1 MVFHPTTEL
10 TTRVQPKPH
19 LCSNAGWEPFNIG
32 LEWVSLPHIKRG
44 HFPTASGV
52 IKNQWLP
59 LSGNL
64 LETPLNHHSKFAGN
78 RKFKTLKSITLKMA
92 HPHQNLAGDRQPSY
106 RPADNSPF
114 TINAILSGADEVPPS
129 YQRPDDVALCYFDH
143 SIASPMF
150 LQPYEDIDFSIGLDE
165 CHGTDAQQSAEP
177 WSETGWPLTDMDAA
191 TYMNFQP
198 ESLFE
203 LNHQSEW

>member
-1 MVFHPTTEL
+1 MSLVLTYGTTFSHAFKSYKESIAATL
-10 TTRVQPKPH
+10 RKPVR
-19 LCSNAGWEPFNIG
+19 NF
-32 LEWVSLPHIKRG
+32 IKST
-44 HFPTASGV
+44 FE
-52 IKNQWLP
+52 IFWK
-59 LSGNL
+59 
-64 LETPLNHHSKFAGN
+64 SKV
-78 RKFKTLKSITLKMA
+78 KTLNSRHLDHRQRYITLKMA
-92 HPHQNLAGDRQPSY
+92 HPHQNLEGDWQPSY
-106 RPADNSPF
+106 QPADNSPF
-114 TINAILSGADEVPPS
+114 TLNAILSGADEVPPS